1 MKIGT
6 RGKER
11 IYRNKISMIFNDVTK
26 PICFKNMSIIK
37 KIFYVVDS
45 HNHRIRS
52 STNRWIQLFLEE
64 KININSFFRKSL
76 RKYKQIANHFM
87 YRSYVLFFSS
97 PAYLIWMWDKI
108 PNKNK
113 DSSSRSNQ
121 VLRIFDTSKLNFVEM
136 PVEINEDC

>member
-1 MKIGT
+1 MLKIGT

-26 PICFKNMSIIK
+26 SICFKNMSIIK
-37 KIFYVVDS
+37 KIFYVIDS

-76 RKYKQIANHFM
+76 RKYKQVANHFM

-97 PAYLIWMWDKI
+97 PAYLIWMWDKYQI
-108 PNKNK
+108 KIK
-113 DSSSRSNQ
+113 IQ
-121 VLRIFDTSKLNFVEM
+121 VLRIFDMSKLNFVEM